1 MRQAILTL
9 TTDFGSEGLYVAA
22 VKGVILGL
30 AYHTQFV
37 DVTHT
42 ISPQNILEGAF
53 VLSGLIDVFPKGTVH
68 LAVVDPGVG
77 TDRRLIVALVADH
90 WFVVPDNGL
99 LSMVTRDRQPS
110 GIWEIANPAFRRIPV
125 SSTFHGRDI
134 LAPAAAHLLVGGEP
148 AELGPVRTKLVT
160 LRNIQAVENETGF
173 VGEVILR
180 DSFGNLITNI
190 EAKRLGEQPREDWTI
205 EVAGAQIDG
214 LGRTYADEIAGTLVA
229 LAGSTGWIEI
239 SIVNGDAGRHLT
251 AGPGT
256 TVWMKKKSKET
267 LPGETLHR
275 GQPISE

>member
-1 MRQAILTL
+1 MQPAILTL
-9 TTDFGSEGLYVAA
+9 TTDFGSEGVYVAA

-90 WFVVPDNGL
+90 WFVLPDNGL
-99 LSMVTRDRQPS
+99 LSAVTRDRQPS
-110 GIWEIANPAFRRIPV
+110 GVWEIANPAFRRVPV

-134 LAPAAAHLLVGGEP
+134 LAPAAAHLLVGGDP
-148 AELGPVRTKLVT
+148 AELGPVRTKFIT
-160 LRNIQAVENETGF
+160 LRNFEAVEHETGF

-190 EAKRLGEQPREDWTI
+190 EAKRLGDLSRKDWTI
-205 EVAGAQIDG
+205 EVAGARIEG
-214 LGRTYADEIAGTLVA
+214 LGRTYADESPGTLVA
-229 LAGSTGWIEI
+229 LPGSSGWIEI

-256 TVWMKKKSKET
+256 TVWMKHQSKVT
-267 LPGETLHR
+267 TPGEALRR